1 MKKSLYVFLMI
12 ILCTTS
18 FSLTFRSSISQ
29 TAIGECKLGSNE
41 VKSGIQYLNSN
52 TGKSKSGVTEPLNL
66 PLSYELEQNYPNPF
80 NPTTTIAFTLPVIE
94 FVSLKIYNVLGNE
107 VADLAGKEYMK
118 GKHNIVFNADKFVS
132 GMYFYKI
139 QTPGFTKMRKMML
152 VK

>member
-1 MKKSLYVFLMI
+1 
-12 ILCTTS
+12 
-18 FSLTFRSSISQ
+18 
-29 TAIGECKLGSNE
+29 